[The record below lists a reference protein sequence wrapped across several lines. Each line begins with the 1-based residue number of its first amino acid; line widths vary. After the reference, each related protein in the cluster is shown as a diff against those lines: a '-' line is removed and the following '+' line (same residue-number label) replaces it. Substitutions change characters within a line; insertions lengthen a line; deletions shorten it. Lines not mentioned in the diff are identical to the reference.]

1 MKFKSII
8 SAVFVS
14 GTLSFASL
22 SAHGAIVGGLD
33 PATAPGVFV
42 TDTANTFMVISNEF
56 TYTTTAAEAI
66 DLGLSSFNYQSNANP
81 GAAATPFLAI
91 QGAGDIHDTA
101 NYDVIWVGTSLA
113 NAASGIDV
121 SGALGAG
128 SLLLPASST
137 IVGGFFGSAAG
148 TLSPVSAVFAT
159 GDPADVLVIGQSTVD
174 VDNDITVTGTN
185 WSTNAA
191 VTSREY
197 HYQLDLQP
205 IPEPAAG
212 MLCGLVG
219 IIALM
224 RRRR

>member
-1 MKFKSII
+1 MKFKSIT
-8 SAVFVS
+8 SAIFVS
-14 GTLSFASL
+14 GTLSLASL
-22 SAHGAIVGGLD
+22 SAHAAIVGGLD

-42 TDTANTFMVISNEF
+42 SDTANTFMVISNQF

-66 DLGLSSFNYQSNANP
+66 DLGSSSFNYQSNANA

-101 NYDVIWVGTSLA
+101 NYDVIWVGISLA
-113 NAASGIDV
+113 NAASGTDV
-121 SGALGAG
+121 TGALGAG

-137 IVGGFFGSAAG
+137 VVGGFFGSAAD
-148 TLSPVSAVFAT
+148 TLSPVSGVFDT
-159 GDPADVLVIGQSTVD
+159 GDAADVLVIGQSTVS
-174 VDNDITVTGTN
+174 VAGDIAVTGTN
-185 WSTNAA
+185 WSTTAA

-205 IPEPAAG
+205 VPEPAAG
-212 MLCGLVG
+212 LLCGLAG
-219 IIALM
+219 IVALM